1 MEIGKKIREL
11 RNAKLMTQS
20 ELAGDEITRN
30 MLSKIENDAALP
42 SLVTVIYL
50 ADKLGVPAGYLI
62 ADSDDEF
69 TYRKMNEMK
78 NIRRAYTDKN
88 FELCRDI
95 CISSLGGSDDETELI
110 LAECCLNMGEEY
122 INSGQLHKAC
132 AILDEAAVHAG
143 KTIYNTDVIVCA
155 VASMFYFMRKISPS
169 FVSEEI
175 DNDKN
180 NDFSL
185 VLSCTNKLCRY
196 IYALELLECNNFSIA
211 EKYVE
216 YETDIK
222 DIYSQLYLLHIK
234 ARLKM
239 KDRDY
244 GRALDCLYEIIK
256 SDEVPPKILVYLAC
270 CDIEICCRET
280 GDYKGAYEYSATRMS
295 IAESMLSDV

>member
-42 SLVTVIYL
+42 SLGTVIYL

-78 NIRRAYTDKN
+78 NIKRAYTDKN

-95 CISSLGGSDDETELI
+95 CLNSLGGSDDEIELI

-143 KTIYNTDVIVCA
+143 KTVYNTDMIVCA
-155 VASMFYFMRKISPS
+155 VASMFYFMRKISPA
-169 FVSEEI
+169 FVSEEV
-175 DNDKN
+175 DNYKN

-185 VLSCTNKLCRY
+185 ALPCTNKLCRY
-196 IYALELLECNNFSIA
+196 IYALDLLERNNFTVA

-216 YETDIK
+216 YETDI
-222 DIYSQLYLLHIK
+222 DDTYSQLYLLHIK

-244 GRALDCLYEIIK
+244 SGALDCLYKIIK
-256 SDEVPPKILVYLAC
+256 SDDVPPKILVYLAC
-270 CDIEICCRET
+270 CDIEVCCRET
-280 GDYKGAYEYSATRMS
+280 EDYKGAYEYSATRMS
-295 IAESMLSDV
+295 LAESMLSDV